1 VADPPSAPAA
11 PSAVGFRELL
21 HRLGIPRDLPPRPV
35 IHTEKGTLF
44 SFVLLDEKFQSTYL
58 GLLLAPGPIE
68 LLGPPP
74 ESRRLSS
81 ALHLEG
87 PTAELA
93 DRIGQAARGYL
104 ERVEELDE
112 QLVSIGDGWSGQ
124 LDLGKLRIV
133 GRHCSL
139 LRREIARTLS
149 VASAASRLA
158 EDELPGVERVA
169 PALIDE
175 LERIQQSAEGVD
187 QGISNLLLLQNA
199 QMSNRIAAF
208 ANVANIR
215 MLGLSYLALILAV
228 VGAIILFPNTAATIL
243 GMPSA
248 AWVPGYW
255 VDLIV
260 AILAVIPI
268 VILFSQ
274 SWLRRMFREMG
285 GFESRSS
292 EGLADIP
299 EISQSEA
306 TGMSGGR

>member
-1 VADPPSAPAA
+1 VAEPPSAPA
-11 PSAVGFRELL
+11 PDPGGFRELL

-35 IHTEKGTLF
+35 IHTDKGTLF
-44 SFVLLDEKFQSTYL
+44 SFVLLDERFEPTYV
-58 GLLLAPGPIE
+58 GMLLSPGPIE

-93 DRIGQAARGYL
+93 DRLSQATRGYL

-112 QLVSIGDGWSGQ
+112 QLVSIGDGWSGR
-124 LDLGKLRIV
+124 LDLGRLHTV
-133 GRHCSL
+133 GRRCSR

-149 VASAASRLA
+149 AASAAARLS
-158 EDELPGVERVA
+158 DSDLPGIEQAA
-169 PALIDE
+169 PPLIDE

-187 QGISNLLLLQNA
+187 QGIANLLLLQNA

-228 VGAIILFPNTAATIL
+228 VGAIILFPNTGATIL

-248 AWVPGYW
+248 AWVPGLW
-255 VDLIV
+255 VDLI
-260 AILAVIPI
+260 LAVLAVVPI
-268 VILFSQ
+268 VILLSQ
-274 SWLRRMFREMG
+274 GWLRRMFHEVT
-285 GFESRSS
+285 GFESRSA
-292 EGLADIP
+292 EGIADIP
-299 EISQSEA
+299 EISASEA
-306 TGMSGGR
+306 TGTGGGR